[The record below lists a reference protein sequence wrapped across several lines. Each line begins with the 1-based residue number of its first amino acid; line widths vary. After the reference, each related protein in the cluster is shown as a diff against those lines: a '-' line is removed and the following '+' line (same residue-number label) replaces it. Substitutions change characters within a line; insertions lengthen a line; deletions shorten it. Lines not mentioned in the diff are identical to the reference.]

1 MDFHGLAN
9 SIVVNVLMDDDFLN
23 KPVHR
28 HSVQLLNVRIV
39 LDDYQPACAV
49 LLLLGLL
56 GQPFP
61 VQHDAVFQRGLLR
74 LAVLQ
79 DAVEVVLADALG
91 NHVLIDPADDALQ
104 SGDAFAVLVNAP
116 LDGLALGLLVRLA
129 VLPELGRC
137 LLFIGKGLS
146 RTSPNLFQH
155 DVVECIIL
163 DAVLGTVGHT
173 ILVVAGTGVDALVA
187 LLVGAADVQGA
198 AALSA
203 LHQPGE
209 QTENL
214 YS

>member
-1 MDFHGLAN
+1 MDFHSLAN
-9 SIVVNVLMDDDFLN
+9 SLAVYVLVNDDFLN
-23 KPVHR
+23 KPVQH
-28 HSVQLLNVRIV
+28 HSVQFLDVGIV
-39 LDDYQPACAV
+39 LDDFQPACAV

-61 VQHDAVFQRGLLR
+61 VQHDTVFQRGLLR
-74 LAVLQ
+74 LAVFQ

-91 NHVLIDPADDALQ
+91 NHILVHPANNAFQ

-116 LDGLALGLLVRLA
+116 LDSLTLGLLVCLA

-146 RTSPNLFQH
+146 RTGPNLFQH

-163 DAVLGTVGHT
+163 DAVLGTVGHA
-173 ILVVAGTGVDALVA
+173 ILVVAGTGVNPFVA
-187 LLVGAADVQGA
+187 FLIGPADVQGA